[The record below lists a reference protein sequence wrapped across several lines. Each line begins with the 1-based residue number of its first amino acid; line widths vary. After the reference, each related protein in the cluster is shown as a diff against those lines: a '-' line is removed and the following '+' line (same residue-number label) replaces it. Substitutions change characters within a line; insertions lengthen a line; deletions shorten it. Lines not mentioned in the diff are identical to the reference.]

1 MDPWNDFNDVQFNI
15 PDCSQLDSLVSVYF
29 LYQVLS
35 LLIALDIEPGLLS
48 QAKRIL
54 PSYQC
59 KWYPGQ
65 KLENLV
71 TKDYIKR
78 FASSFRI

>member
-29 LYQVLS
+29 SYQVLS
-35 LLIALDIEPGLLS
+35 LLIALDIEPGFLS

-54 PSYQC
+54 SSY
-59 KWYPGQ
+59 
-65 KLENLV
+65 
-71 TKDYIKR
+71 
-78 FASSFRI
+78 